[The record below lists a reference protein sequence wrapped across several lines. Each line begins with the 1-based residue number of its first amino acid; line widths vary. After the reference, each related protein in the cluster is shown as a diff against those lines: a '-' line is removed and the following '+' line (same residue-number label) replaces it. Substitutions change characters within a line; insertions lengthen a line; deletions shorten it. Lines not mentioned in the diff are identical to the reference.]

1 MWCGMV
7 HVRVYFVI
15 LFSHKKNEIL
25 PSAKMDRLYAIRI
38 YIVQDR
44 ECSQYFIITINGEWG
59 FPDGSVVKNLPANT
73 GDIKDTSSIPESG
86 KMPWRRKWQPTPV
99 FLPGEFYRQRN
110 LKGYIVHRVAES
122 RHD

>member
-1 MWCGMV
+1 MKYYS
-7 HVRVYFVI
+7 VYVI
-15 LFSHKKNEIL
+15 LFSHKKNELL

-59 FPDGSVVKNLPANT
+59 FPDGSVVKNPPANT
-73 GDIKDTSSIPESG
+73 GDTKDTSSIPESG

-99 FLPGEFYRQRN
+99 FLRGEFYRQRN
-110 LKGYIVHRVAES
+110 LKGYIVHRVSES
-122 RHD
+122 RHN

>member
-38 YIVQDR
+38 SIAQDR

-99 FLPGEFYRQRN
+99 FLPGESNGQRS
-110 LKGYIVHRVAES
+110 LAGLPSIGLQKVG
-122 RHD
+122 HD